1 MPPDEHLARYQLA
14 DLFIDTLP
22 YNAHT
27 TTSDALWAGTPVLT
41 LTGNSFA
48 GRVATSLLE
57 AIEMPE
63 LITKTLQEYED
74 KAIDL
79 ARNPHEL
86 VQLKKKLQAK
96 RDTTPLFNTPLFTK
110 HIEAAYI
117 AMYQRYQQDLG
128 PEALRVD
135 G

>member
-1 MPPDEHLARYQLA
+1 
-14 DLFIDTLP
+14 
-22 YNAHT
+22 
-27 TTSDALWAGTPVLT
+27 
-41 LTGNSFA
+41 
-48 GRVATSLLE
+48 
-57 AIEMPE
+57 MPE

-79 ARNPHEL
+79 AKNPHEL

-117 AMYQRYQQDLG
+117 TMYQRYQQDLG